1 VDIYENK
8 IQKGV
13 RSIMM
18 KKTIN
23 STNIMNFLSINDIIN
38 DNNIDLLIGQIKEE
52 ISMENTNKWEI
63 PRYSGNQINKAG
75 KIIADPFSTPKE
87 REEALVILNNWRAAH
102 AYPLQVICSNLRQKN
117 PDAIVVQ
124 RLKRLESITGKIQRF
139 PEMQL
144 YKMQD
149 LGGCRVIVD
158 TIKQVYE
165 AIDKYKS
172 SRIRH
177 ILKREY
183 DYIANPKESGYRSY
197 HMVYQFHSESKDTY
211 NKNMFIEIQFR
222 TKLQHMWA
230 TAVEMMGIYTKS
242 NLKSSQGDYDI
253 LRFFTLVSS
262 LFAIQEKMPIC
273 PNTSDWAD
281 ELISEIKYLDNKN
294 NIISTLSGLNVS
306 INHASNKY
314 NQRDKNLYYIILL
327 NYDKMTVTVKP
338 FKSSNLETATK
349 LYGKI
354 EQGSNINVVLVSA
367 SSFETLRL
375 AYPNYFADISFFV
388 TKLRR
393 VIENYDSIK
402 NQHK

>member
-1 VDIYENK
+1 MEN
-8 IQKGV
+8 
-13 RSIMM
+13 
-18 KKTIN
+18 N
-23 STNIMNFLSINDIIN
+23 TNIMNFISINDIIAI
-38 DNNIDLLIGQIKEE
+38 DKIDLLIKQIEE
-52 ISMENTNKWEI
+52 NSMKDKNKWEV
-63 PRYSGNQINKAG
+63 PKYTKSEINKAG
-75 KIIADPFSTPKE
+75 KIIADSSSTPKE
-87 REEALVILNNWRAAH
+87 REEALIILNNWRAAH

-158 TIKQVYE
+158 TIEQVYS
-165 AIDKYKS
+165 AIKKYKS

-183 DYIANPKESGYRSY
+183 DYIANPKKSGYRSY
-197 HMVYQFHSESKDTY
+197 HMVYQFHSDSKDTY

-242 NLKSSQGDYDI
+242 NLKSSQGDQDI

-262 LFAIQEKMPIC
+262 LFAIEEKMPIC
-273 PNTSDWAD
+273 PNTSDFAD
-281 ELISEIKYLDNKN
+281 ELISEIKSLDKKN

-306 INHASNKY
+306 IKHASKIY
-314 NQRDKNLYYIILL
+314 NQKDKNLYYILLL
-327 NYDKMTVTVKP
+327 NYEEMTVNVKP

-349 LYGKI
+349 LYERI
-354 EQGSNINVVLVSA
+354 EQESDLNVVLVSA

-375 AYPNYFADISFFV
+375 AYPNYFADISYFV
-388 TKLRR
+388 KKLRT
-393 VIENYDSIK
+393 VIKNYDA
-402 NQHK
+402 

>member
-1 VDIYENK
+1 M
-8 IQKGV
+8 Q
-13 RSIMM
+13 
-18 KKTIN
+18 KTIH
-23 STNIMNFLSINDIIN
+23 STNIMNFLSINDII
-38 DNNIDLLIGQIKEE
+38 DINNIDILIKQIKEE

-63 PRYSGNQINKAG
+63 PKYSGNQINKAG
-75 KIIADPFSTPKE
+75 KIIADPFSTIEE
-87 REEALVILNNWRAAH
+87 REDALVILNNWRAAH
-102 AYPLQVICSNLRQKN
+102 AYPLQVICSNLRKKN
-117 PDAIVVQ
+117 PNAIVVQ

-158 TIKQVYE
+158 TIEQVYE
-165 AIDKYKS
+165 SVDKYKS

-183 DYIANPKESGYRSY
+183 DYIANPKKSGYRSY

-273 PNTSDWAD
+273 PNTSGWAD

-306 INHASNKY
+306 INYASNKY
-314 NQRDKNLYYIILL
+314 NQKDKNLYYIILL
-327 NYDKMTVTVKP
+327 NYDKMRVTVKP

-367 SSFETLRL
+367 SSFETLKL
-375 AYPNYFADISFFV
+375 AYPNYFADISYFV

-393 VIENYDSIK
+393 VIEKYDSIK
-402 NQHK
+402 NKKQYK

>member
-1 VDIYENK
+1 
-8 IQKGV
+8 
-13 RSIMM
+13 
-18 KKTIN
+18 
-23 STNIMNFLSINDIIN
+23 
-38 DNNIDLLIGQIKEE
+38 
-52 ISMENTNKWEI
+52 
-63 PRYSGNQINKAG
+63 
-75 KIIADPFSTPKE
+75 
-87 REEALVILNNWRAAH
+87 
-102 AYPLQVICSNLRQKN
+102 
-117 PDAIVVQ
+117 
-124 RLKRLESITGKIQRF
+124 
-139 PEMQL
+139 MQL

-158 TIKQVYE
+158 TIEQVYN
-165 AIDKYKS
+165 AIDRYKF

-262 LFAIQEKMPIC
+262 LFAIEEKMPIC
-273 PNTSDWAD
+273 PHTSKWVD
-281 ELISEIKYLDNKN
+281 ELISEVKYLDKKN

-338 FKSSNLETATK
+338 FKYSDLETATK

-375 AYPNYFADISFFV
+375 AYPNYFADISYFV

-402 NQHK
+402 RLS

>member
-1 VDIYENK
+1 MEN
-8 IQKGV
+8 
-13 RSIMM
+13 
-18 KKTIN
+18 N
-23 STNIMNFLSINDIIN
+23 TNIMNFLSINDIIAI
-38 DNNIDLLIGQIKEE
+38 DKIDLLIKQIEE
-52 ISMENTNKWEI
+52 SSMKDKNKWEV
-63 PRYSGNQINKAG
+63 PKYTKSEINKAG
-75 KIIADPFSTPKE
+75 KIIADSSSTPKE
-87 REEALVILNNWRAAH
+87 REEALIILNNWRAAH

-117 PDAIVVQ
+117 PNAIVVQ

-158 TIKQVYE
+158 TIEQVYN
-165 AIDKYKS
+165 AIKKYKS

-183 DYIANPKESGYRSY
+183 DYIANPKKSGYRSY
-197 HMVYQFHSESKDTY
+197 HMVYQFHSDSKDTY

-242 NLKSSQGDYDI
+242 NLKSSQGDQDI

-262 LFAIQEKMPIC
+262 LFAIEEKMPIC
-273 PNTSDWAD
+273 PNTSDFAD
-281 ELISEIKYLDNKN
+281 ELISEIKSLDKKN

-306 INHASNKY
+306 IKHASKIY
-314 NQRDKNLYYIILL
+314 NQKDKNLYYILLL
-327 NYDKMTVTVKP
+327 NYEEMTVNVKP

-349 LYGKI
+349 LYERI
-354 EQGSNINVVLVSA
+354 EQESDLNVVLVSA

-375 AYPNYFADISFFV
+375 AYPNYFADISYFV
-388 TKLRR
+388 KKLRT
-393 VIENYDSIK
+393 VIKNYDA
-402 NQHK
+402 

>member
-1 VDIYENK
+1 M
-8 IQKGV
+8 Q
-13 RSIMM
+13 
-18 KKTIN
+18 KTIH
-23 STNIMNFLSINDIIN
+23 STNIMNFLSINDII
-38 DNNIDLLIGQIKEE
+38 DINNIDILIKQIKEE
-52 ISMENTNKWEI
+52 ISVENTNKWEI
-63 PRYSGNQINKAG
+63 PKYSGNQINKAG
-75 KIIADPFSTPKE
+75 KIIADPFSTIEE
-87 REEALVILNNWRAAH
+87 REDALVILNNWRAAH
-102 AYPLQVICSNLRQKN
+102 AYPLQVICSNLRKKN
-117 PDAIVVQ
+117 PNAIVVQ

-158 TIKQVYE
+158 TIEQVYE
-165 AIDKYKS
+165 SVDKYKS

-183 DYIANPKESGYRSY
+183 DYIANPKKSGYRSY
-197 HMVYQFHSESKDTY
+197 HMVYQFHSETKDTY

-273 PNTSDWAD
+273 PNTSGWAD

-306 INHASNKY
+306 INYASNKY
-314 NQRDKNLYYIILL
+314 NQKDKNLYYIILL
-327 NYDKMTVTVKP
+327 NYDKMRVTVKP

-367 SSFETLRL
+367 SSFETLKL
-375 AYPNYFADISFFV
+375 AYPNYFADISYFV

-393 VIENYDSIK
+393 VIEKYDSIK
-402 NQHK
+402 NKKQYK

>member
-1 VDIYENK
+1 
-8 IQKGV
+8 
-13 RSIMM
+13 M

-23 STNIMNFLSINDIIN
+23 STNIMNSLSINDIIN
-38 DNNIDLLIGQIKEE
+38 DNNIDLLIKQIKEE
-52 ISMENTNKWEI
+52 FSMKNTTTTKWEV

-75 KIIADPFSTPKE
+75 KIIADSFSTPKE
-87 REEALVILNNWRAAH
+87 REEALKILNNWRAAH

-158 TIKQVYE
+158 TIEQVYE

-314 NQRDKNLYYIILL
+314 NQKDKNLYYIILL

-375 AYPNYFADISFFV
+375 AYPNYFADISYFV
-388 TKLRR
+388 TNLRR
-393 VIENYDSIK
+393 VIEKYDFIK
-402 NQHK
+402 KST

>member
-1 VDIYENK
+1 MEN
-8 IQKGV
+8 
-13 RSIMM
+13 
-18 KKTIN
+18 N
-23 STNIMNFLSINDIIN
+23 TNIMNFLSINDIIAI
-38 DNNIDLLIGQIKEE
+38 DKIDLLIKQIEE
-52 ISMENTNKWEI
+52 SSMKDKNKWEV
-63 PRYSGNQINKAG
+63 PKYTKSEINKAG
-75 KIIADPFSTPKE
+75 KIIADSSSTPKE
-87 REEALVILNNWRAAH
+87 REEALIILNNWRAAH

-117 PDAIVVQ
+117 PNAIVVQ

-158 TIKQVYE
+158 TIEQVYS
-165 AIDKYKS
+165 AIKKYKS

-183 DYIANPKESGYRSY
+183 DYIANPKKSGYRSY
-197 HMVYQFHSESKDTY
+197 HMVYQFHSDSKDTY

-242 NLKSSQGDYDI
+242 NLKSSQGDQDI

-262 LFAIQEKMPIC
+262 LFAIEEKMPIC
-273 PNTSDWAD
+273 PNTSDFAD
-281 ELISEIKYLDNKN
+281 ELISEIKSLDKKN

-306 INHASNKY
+306 IKHASKIY
-314 NQRDKNLYYIILL
+314 NQKDKNLYYILLL
-327 NYDKMTVTVKP
+327 NYEEMTVTVKP

-349 LYGKI
+349 LYERI
-354 EQGSNINVVLVSA
+354 EQGSDLNVVLVSA

-375 AYPNYFADISFFV
+375 AYPNYFADISYFV
-388 TKLRR
+388 QKLRN
-393 VIENYDSIK
+393 VIKKYDA
-402 NQHK
+402 

>member
-1 VDIYENK
+1 M
-8 IQKGV
+8 Q
-13 RSIMM
+13 
-18 KKTIN
+18 KTIH
-23 STNIMNFLSINDIIN
+23 STNIMNFLSINDII
-38 DNNIDLLIGQIKEE
+38 DINNIDILIKQIKEE

-63 PRYSGNQINKAG
+63 PKYSGNQINKAG
-75 KIIADPFSTPKE
+75 KIIADPFSTIEE
-87 REEALVILNNWRAAH
+87 REDALVILNNWRAAH
-102 AYPLQVICSNLRQKN
+102 AYPLQVICSNLRKKN
-117 PDAIVVQ
+117 PNAIVVQ

-158 TIKQVYE
+158 TIEQVYE
-165 AIDKYKS
+165 SVDKYKS

-183 DYIANPKESGYRSY
+183 DYIANPKKSGYRSY
-197 HMVYQFHSESKDTY
+197 HMVYQFHSETKDTY

-273 PNTSDWAD
+273 PNTSGWAD

-306 INHASNKY
+306 INYASNKY
-314 NQRDKNLYYIILL
+314 NQKDKNLYYIILL
-327 NYDKMTVTVKP
+327 NYDKMRVTVKP

-367 SSFETLRL
+367 SSFETLKL
-375 AYPNYFADISFFV
+375 AYPNYFADISYFV

-393 VIENYDSIK
+393 VIEKYDSIK
-402 NQHK
+402 NKKQYK

>member
-1 VDIYENK
+1 
-8 IQKGV
+8 
-13 RSIMM
+13 M
-18 KKTIN
+18 KKTIDLI
-23 STNIMNFLSINDIIN
+23 NIMNSLSINDIIN
-38 DNNIDLLIGQIKEE
+38 DNDIDLLIKQIKEE
-52 ISMENTNKWEI
+52 ISMKDKNKWEV
-63 PRYSGNQINKAG
+63 PKYTKSEINKAG

-117 PDAIVVQ
+117 PNAIVVQ

-158 TIKQVYE
+158 TIEQVYN
-165 AIDKYKS
+165 AINRYKF

-242 NLKSSQGDYDI
+242 NLKSS
-253 LRFFTLVSS
+253 
-262 LFAIQEKMPIC
+262 
-273 PNTSDWAD
+273 
-281 ELISEIKYLDNKN
+281 
-294 NIISTLSGLNVS
+294 
-306 INHASNKY
+306 
-314 NQRDKNLYYIILL
+314 
-327 NYDKMTVTVKP
+327 
-338 FKSSNLETATK
+338 
-349 LYGKI
+349 
-354 EQGSNINVVLVSA
+354 
-367 SSFETLRL
+367 
-375 AYPNYFADISFFV
+375 
-388 TKLRR
+388 
-393 VIENYDSIK
+393 
-402 NQHK
+402 

>member
-1 VDIYENK
+1 M
-8 IQKGV
+8 Q
-13 RSIMM
+13 
-18 KKTIN
+18 KTIN
-23 STNIMNFLSINDIIN
+23 PINIMNSLLINDTIDI
-38 DNNIDLLIGQIKEE
+38 DNIDLLIKQIKEE
-52 ISMENTNKWEI
+52 ISMKDKNKWEV
-63 PRYSGNQINKAG
+63 PKYTKSEINKAG

-117 PDAIVVQ
+117 PNAIVVQ

-158 TIKQVYE
+158 TIEQVYE

-314 NQRDKNLYYIILL
+314 NQKDKNLYYIILL

-375 AYPNYFADISFFV
+375 AYPNYFADISYFV

-393 VIENYDSIK
+393 VIEKYDFIK
-402 NQHK
+402 KST

>member
-1 VDIYENK
+1 MEN
-8 IQKGV
+8 
-13 RSIMM
+13 
-18 KKTIN
+18 N
-23 STNIMNFLSINDIIN
+23 TNIMNFISINDIIAI
-38 DNNIDLLIGQIKEE
+38 DKIDLLIKQIEE
-52 ISMENTNKWEI
+52 SSMKDKNKWEV
-63 PRYSGNQINKAG
+63 PKYTKSEINKAG
-75 KIIADPFSTPKE
+75 KIIADSSSTPKE
-87 REEALVILNNWRAAH
+87 REEALIILNNWRAAH

-158 TIKQVYE
+158 TIEQVYS
-165 AIDKYKS
+165 AIKKYKS

-183 DYIANPKESGYRSY
+183 DYIANPKKSGYRSY
-197 HMVYQFHSESKDTY
+197 HMVYQFHSDSKDTY

-242 NLKSSQGDYDI
+242 NLKSSQGDQDI

-262 LFAIQEKMPIC
+262 LFAIEEKMPIC
-273 PNTSDWAD
+273 PNTSDFAD
-281 ELISEIKYLDNKN
+281 ELISEIKSLDKKN

-306 INHASNKY
+306 IKHASKIY
-314 NQRDKNLYYIILL
+314 NQKDKNLYYILLL
-327 NYDKMTVTVKP
+327 NYEEMTVNVKP

-349 LYGKI
+349 LYERI
-354 EQGSNINVVLVSA
+354 EQESDLNVVLVST

-375 AYPNYFADISFFV
+375 AYPNYFADISYFV
-388 TKLRR
+388 KKLRT
-393 VIENYDSIK
+393 VIKNYDA
-402 NQHK
+402 

>member
-1 VDIYENK
+1 MQK
-8 IQKGV
+8 I
-13 RSIMM
+13 
-18 KKTIN
+18 IN
-23 STNIMNFLSINDIIN
+23 PINIMNSLLINDTIDI
-38 DNNIDLLIGQIKEE
+38 DNIDLLIKQIKEE
-52 ISMENTNKWEI
+52 ISMKDKNKWEI
-63 PRYSGNQINKAG
+63 PKYTKSEINKAG
-75 KIIADPFSTPKE
+75 KIIADSFSTPKE
-87 REEALVILNNWRAAH
+87 REEALKILNNWRAAH

-158 TIKQVYE
+158 TIEQVYE

-314 NQRDKNLYYIILL
+314 NQKDKNLYYIILL

-375 AYPNYFADISFFV
+375 AYPNYFADISYFV

-393 VIENYDSIK
+393 VIEKYDFIK
-402 NQHK
+402 KST